1 MVISS
6 KYITLVIPI
15 ASPFCRAGLT
25 STPILDAFDRSKK
38 RSASLVYCPG
48 ERIMCTILHSETY
61 RTITKGELMARE
73 EMNIEPRDISQESW

>member
-15 ASPFCRAGLT
+15 VSLFCRAGLT
-25 STPILDAFDRSKK
+25 STPILDAFERSKK

-48 ERIMCTILHSETY
+48 ERIIRAILHSETY
-61 RTITKGELMARE
+61 RTITKGEVM
-73 EMNIEPRDISQESW
+73 ITSWW